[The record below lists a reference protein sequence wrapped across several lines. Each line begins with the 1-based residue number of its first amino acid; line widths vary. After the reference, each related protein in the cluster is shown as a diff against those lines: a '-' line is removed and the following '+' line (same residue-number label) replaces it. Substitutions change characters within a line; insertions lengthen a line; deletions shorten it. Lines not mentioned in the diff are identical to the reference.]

1 MIGPTRRGMSSLQTS
16 KASLRRSL
24 PVNMKSWCES
34 NKREVHIAYECVLN
48 PQIPTHKTVNSPL
61 RIREKHCPLS
71 VPTVWSKK
79 TCGKGL
85 RKELQA
91 ATSEKL
97 PWNCTGIC
105 GRSKRSVLSKWMRS
119 RGLTPT
125 FQHMSNFPRLKAFPS
140 DFKFQTSPC

>member
-34 NKREVHIAYECVLN
+34 KKREVHIAYQCILN
-48 PQIPTHKTVNSPL
+48 PQIPTHKRELSATHSGKTLSAL
-61 RIREKHCPLS
+61 RSHCL
-71 VPTVWSKK
+71 VEENVW
-79 TCGKGL
+79 KGL

-125 FQHMSNFPRLKAFPS
+125 FQHMSNFRA
-140 DFKFQTSPC
+140 